1 MMDGEPHDAAR
12 DPFALLGL
20 APSYALDAEDLR
32 RALLKAGAH
41 WHPDRYALSSAED
54 RATAE
59 TLMTAVNGAY
69 ARLADPLDRAEALLE
84 RAGVDVR
91 DRETCPLFLMEV
103 MELREAVDDGA
114 HGALSVLA
122 AREAQELAALA
133 QVAAA
138 WEAERMPA
146 ASAGSVAT
154 AWTEATYLHRVL
166 AEARRVSSTTVE
178 R

>member
-1 MMDGEPHDAAR
+1 MSDGEPLDAAR

-20 APSYALDAEDLR
+20 TPSYALDPEVLR

-41 WHPDRYALSSAED
+41 WHPDRYALSSEED

-59 TLMTAVNGAY
+59 SVMTAVNSAY

-103 MELREAVDDGA
+103 MELREAVDDGED
-114 HGALSVLA
+114 GALNTLA
-122 AREAQELAALA
+122 AREAQELSALTEM
-133 QVAAA
+133 AAA
-138 WEAERMPA
+138 WEAEQMPSA
-146 ASAGSVAT
+146 TAGSVAT

-166 AEARRVSSTTVE
+166 AEARRATTPKIE